1 MIEGGNRTL
10 NLSLI
15 GFFVVLV
22 LAWFCYRPAFTGAFQ
37 LDDVSNLEGLAL
49 VEDLSSATDFILSGT
64 AGPLGRPISLLTF
77 ALQAE
82 HWEQGASAFLK
93 INVLIHLIN
102 ALLIA
107 GCLYQLS
114 RLQAIER
121 NRAVMVAAAA
131 ASMWVLMP
139 LLATSSLLAV
149 QRMTTLSALFA
160 LLGLGGY
167 LFARGRIDVSPN
179 RALIGMSISIFLG
192 TLLATLSKESGLL
205 LPAYILVLE
214 ATLLKSPVAVSTRQW
229 RLWQAVLLLL
239 PTLVVVAYLTTHI
252 VYPDWVVAR
261 RGFGVGERLLTEA
274 QLLWLYLYKALVGF
288 PAQLGIYQTPPSV
301 SRSILEPLAFF
312 ATVSWLALAAA
323 SIFWRRRYPLFALAV
338 LWYLTGHIIESSV
351 VPLELYFEHRN
362 YLPVI
367 GLLYALSSLLLLGA
381 TQLHRAGAAM
391 VVLFVLISAYF
402 LYSLASLSGEPSSAS
417 RYWAHKYPDSVRA
430 VTTMATYQLAEEGSL
445 RTLSTIDRFV
455 IEQPQFGYLRIHELN
470 LRCITMPEQDHELVL
485 EQLRRELPNVDAT
498 LTAGTMLS
506 QLFDTVM
513 SGNCNGVDIDSVVEL
528 AQILQRNPRYA
539 LVPGYN
545 QFHHKLLAAIARQQG
560 DHAATIDHL
569 EEAIAYRPSEEL
581 HMMMVTAL
589 AGAGDFKGADDFI
602 NNAMLEKP
610 VNPLKAI
617 SWQRNLEGLR
627 AYILELEK
635 QILRD
640 QAEEITQGT
649 ETDTE

>member
-1 MIEGGNRTL
+1 VIEGGNRTL

-82 HWEQGASAFLK
+82 QWEQGASAFLK

-160 LLGLGGY
+160 
-167 LFARGRIDVSPN
+167 
-179 RALIGMSISIFLG
+179 MSISILLG

-214 ATLLKSPVAVSTRQW
+214 ATLLKSPGAVSTRQW
-229 RLWQAVLLLL
+229 RLWQAVFLLL

-261 RGFGVGERLLTEA
+261 RGFGVGDRLLTEA
-274 QLLWLYLYKALVGF
+274 QILWLYLYKALAGF

-312 ATVSWLALAAA
+312 ATVSWLALAIA
-323 SIFWRRRYPLFALAV
+323 SIAWRRRYPLFALAV

-362 YLPVI
+362 YLPI
-367 GLLYALSSLLLLGA
+367 AGPLYSLCAFLLLGSFRLRRIA
-381 TQLHRAGAAM
+381 TL
-391 VVLFVLISAYF
+391 VVPLYVLASAYF
-402 LYSLASLSGEPSSAS
+402 LYSFASLSGDPSLAS
-417 RYWAHKYPDSVRA
+417 RYWALQYPDSVRA
-430 VTTMATYQLAEEGSL
+430 VTTMATYQLSEEAPI
-445 RTLSTIDRFV
+445 RALSTIDRFV
-455 IEQPQFGYLRIHELN
+455 IERPQHGYLRIQELN
-470 LRCITMPEQDHELVL
+470 LRCMYLPEKDNDLVL
-485 EQLRRELPNVDAT
+485 EELRRELPDVEFT
-498 LTAGTMLS
+498 YTAGTMLS
-506 QLFDTVM
+506 QLFSTVIEED
-513 SGNCNGVDIDSVVEL
+513 CNGVDFDTVREL
-528 AQILQRNPRYA
+528 ARILRRNPRYVSDP
-539 LVPGYN
+539 LYN
-545 QFHHKLLAAIARQQG
+545 QYHHRLMASIARRQG
-560 DHAATIDHL
+560 DFAATIEHIQKG
-569 EEAIAYRPSEEL
+569 IAQRPSSEL
-581 HMMMVTAL
+581 NMMMVTAL
-589 AGAGDFKGADDFI
+589 SGEGDFAAAHDFI
-602 NNAMLEKP
+602 DNAEKQGPGSP
-610 VNPLKAI
+610 VRAI
-617 SWQRNLEGLR
+617 AWRRDLDNLR
-627 AYILELEK
+627 AYIRELERYSTGE
-635 QILRD
+635 QSNQPD
-640 QAEEITQGT
+640 GGT
-649 ETDTE
+649 KADES